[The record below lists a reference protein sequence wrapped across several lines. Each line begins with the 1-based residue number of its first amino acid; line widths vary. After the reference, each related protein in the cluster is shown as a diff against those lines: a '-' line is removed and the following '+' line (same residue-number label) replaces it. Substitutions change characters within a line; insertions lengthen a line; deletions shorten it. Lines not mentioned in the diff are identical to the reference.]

1 MKKTRDISWF
11 AVWIAAL
18 IPASTQ
24 LIWLIYNSYV
34 PLWLQAGNA
43 AFKIPEGIV
52 LYGFGYGAF
61 VTGIIL
67 TVDNIA
73 ALFLSPLVGMVSD
86 GTRSRFGRRKPWI
99 IFGTPLA
106 VVAFIVI
113 PYLALRVPAELT
125 GQTAAL
131 TPLFIPFFI
140 ALVLMLL
147 PLAIVEVPS
156 NTILFDITPSKY
168 RSAVYAIA
176 VTVGGIMNVVGAIFM
191 GILFDINP
199 VIPFIGG
206 GVLLGVFVILA
217 AFFIKEPAVPV
228 ETGEESSH
236 KFGILNLSKVFKNIA
251 ALPKENKKSLILLL
265 VSVIFAFTAF
275 GQMQSFLSSYNV
287 TILGM
292 SPATASMVYAAA
304 GGAFI
309 LGTLPGGLLPKY
321 IKRKMTSM
329 IGLVGFALVCVLVY
343 FFTSA
348 TLIWVYVG
356 LGGFF
361 WALVNINLDVM
372 LYDSAPSDALL
383 GTYGGLLVM
392 VKTLGFIL
400 GPLVGGFIVQTFGN
414 SYNNIWISIFFSLIV
429 SMVVLQFV
437 TKGEAKTEEKKTE
450 IEPSVP

>member
-217 AFFIKEPAVPV
+217 AFC
-228 ETGEESSH
+228 
-236 KFGILNLSKVFKNIA
+236 KVFKNIA